1 LPHTYGDG
9 LAGGGSFGGTPFGGG
24 VYGRSSPFLSVE
36 PGMSD
41 EEMRRLEE
49 EERRIDAA
57 IAEAERE
64 RERGR
69 GR

>member
-1 LPHTYGDG
+1 
-9 LAGGGSFGGTPFGGG
+9 
-24 VYGRSSPFLSVE
+24 LSVE

-69 GR
+69 ER